1 MALFEVKN
9 LTFGYP
15 LTDKIIDGVSFSVEQ
30 GDFIAVCGPTGS
42 GKTTLLRLLK
52 PELAPLGNKTG
63 EVLFDGKNTEN
74 LTPEESCAI
83 GFVGQSP
90 EHQIVTDKVWHEIV
104 FGMENLRFSQ
114 NLMKRRVAEIMS
126 YFGIDSLF
134 DKNTADLSGGQKQMI
149 SLSGVLV
156 MNPKVII
163 LDEPTSQL
171 DPVSASEFLTTL
183 KKLNEELGLT
193 IILTEHR
200 LENVIPLCNKLCVIE
215 NGKITAFGETRQ
227 TVKEITGNDRIA
239 ASMPGSVRLYKI
251 LGAKGECPLNIT
263 EGKKYFRENFRRNN
277 KPFETEESH
286 TDETAA
292 QLRNVYFRYDKDAPD
307 VLHNTSLTVYKNEIL
322 CVLGANG
329 SGKTSLLYTL
339 AGLTAPYSGSVEIF
353 GKNIKKYKG
362 QSLYNNCISLLPQ
375 DAQTVFL
382 RNTLEEEFKSAGISF
397 EDVPYDLSY
406 ATKTHPYDLSGG
418 EQQLAALALVL
429 ASKPKILLLDEP
441 TKGLDSLAKQKVR
454 DALSKL
460 KRQGLTVV
468 VVTHDVE
475 FAALCADRAAM
486 FFRGECVC
494 VDTPYRFFSENIFYT
509 TSTARIT
516 SGICENLI
524 NPEDVSRYAEAGG

>member
-15 LTDKIIDGVSFSVEQ
+15 LTDKIINGVSFTVEQ

-52 PELAPLGNKTG
+52 PELAPLGNRSG
-63 EVLFDGKNTEN
+63 EVLFDGMNAEA
-74 LTPEESCAI
+74 LTPGESCKI

-114 NLMKRRVAEIMS
+114 NLMKRRLAEIMS
-126 YFGIDSLF
+126 YFGIDTLF

-149 SLSGVLV
+149 SLSSVLV
-156 MNPKVII
+156 MNPKIII

-183 KKLNEELGLT
+183 KKLNDELGLT
-193 IILTEHR
+193 IIITEHR

-215 NGKITAFGETRQ
+215 NGALTAFGETRQ
-227 TVKEITGNDRIA
+227 VIKEIIGNERIA

-263 EGKKYFRENFRRNN
+263 EGKRYFREHFVRNGA
-277 KPFETEESH
+277 PFEMEEKP
-286 TDETAA
+286 TGEKAA
-292 QLRNVYFRYDKDAPD
+292 ELKNVYFRYDKNAPD
-307 VLHNTSLTVYKNEIL
+307 VLHNTSLAVYKNEIL

-339 AGLTAPYSGSVEIF
+339 AGLTVPYSGSVEIF

-362 QSLYNNCISLLPQ
+362 QSLYSNCIALLPQ

-382 RNTLEEEFKSAGISF
+382 HNTLEEEFESAGISF
-397 EDVPYDLSY
+397 GDAPYDLSY
-406 ATKTHPYDLSGG
+406 AAKTHPYDLSGG

-454 DALSKL
+454 DALKTL
-460 KRQGLTVV
+460 KQQGLTVI

-494 VDTPYRFFSENIFYT
+494 VDTPYKFFSENIFYT
-509 TSTARIT
+509 TSTAKIT
-516 SGICENLI
+516 SGVCENLI
-524 NPEDVSRYAEAGG
+524 NPDDVKKYAEVKE